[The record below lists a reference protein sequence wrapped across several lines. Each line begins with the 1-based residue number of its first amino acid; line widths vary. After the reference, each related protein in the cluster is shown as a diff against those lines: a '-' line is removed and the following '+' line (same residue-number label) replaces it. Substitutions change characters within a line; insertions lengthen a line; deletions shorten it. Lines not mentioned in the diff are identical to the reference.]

1 MNDYR
6 MEIYQLET
14 TAGKEW
20 AVEFP
25 DLKGCCGG
33 GSTIEE
39 AIADAQENKEAYIAD
54 LIEEGKKLPV
64 PTTKDDSQYS
74 GKFTVRM
81 SKSLHRKVAER
92 ADAEQISMNQF
103 ISEAIAVYLGERQNQ
118 NKNISIL
125 CNGCTA
131 GSCPNVKSITASWNG
146 YTETKIP
153 TNRFLQ

>member
-54 LIEEGKKLPV
+54 LKEEGKKLPI
-64 PTTKDDSQYS
+64 PTTKDDSKYS

-92 ADAEQISMNQF
+92 ADTEQISMNQF
-103 ISEAIAVYLGERQNQ
+103 ITEAIAAYLGGRQNQ

-125 CNGCTA
+125 CTGCTA
-131 GSCPNVKSITASWNG
+131 GSHPNVDSITEPWDD
-146 YTETKIP
+146 YTGTKIS
-153 TNRFLQ
+153 TNKFLQ